1 MANNGL
7 SVDTIPDSFPIKEI
21 TKHSGERTFQAIR
34 DVHNE
39 VKSNA
44 ASVLAN
50 IGSGNFGLLG
60 LVIQPRTYETRT
72 GSSFLK
78 HTNTG
83 THLIY
88 PSGISVETAAE
99 ILRQHKV
106 NQWSFHTMHNT
117 DLALDKQIIS
127 DFDGLYLKG
136 IERRHV
142 RFLRVPSINIIQ
154 HIYNFYDTFNEGD
167 IDDNDTKLSKNYES
181 TLPNEVLFGQI
192 EEGMEVAEA
201 ASCPYNKK

>member
-1 MANNGL
+1 
-7 SVDTIPDSFPIKEI
+7 
-21 TKHSGERTFQAIR
+21 
-34 DVHNE
+34 
-39 VKSNA
+39 
-44 ASVLAN
+44 
-50 IGSGNFGLLG
+50 
-60 LVIQPRTYETRT
+60 
-72 GSSFLK
+72 
-78 HTNTG
+78 
-83 THLIY
+83 
-88 PSGISVETAAE
+88 
-99 ILRQHKV
+99 
-106 NQWSFHTMHNT
+106 MHNT

-142 RFLRVPSINIIQ
+142 RFIRVPSINIIQ